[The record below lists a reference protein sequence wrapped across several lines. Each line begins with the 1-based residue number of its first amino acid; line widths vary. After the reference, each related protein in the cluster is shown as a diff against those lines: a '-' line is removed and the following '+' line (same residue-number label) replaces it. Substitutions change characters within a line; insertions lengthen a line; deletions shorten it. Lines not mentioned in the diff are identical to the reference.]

1 MARPPRASNQAL
13 VNRGDLG
20 MIALVSILVAG
31 AAITEFFVA
40 RAGGYPLAVAQTA
53 AVNLLALGQ
62 LAYLLNCR
70 FVTSSSLRLE
80 VFRGNPWVWRMA
92 GALIVLQLVFTYA
105 PFMHGWFHTAPITI
119 RGWSVAIALSIVI
132 FLIVEVAKWVGGR
145 ATERSKSG

>member
-1 MARPPRASNQAL
+1 MASWHAHRAP
-13 VNRGDLG
+13 NRGLVTRADLG

-40 RAGGYPLAVAQTA
+40 RAGGDSLAVAQTA

-70 FVTSSSLRLE
+70 FVTSSSLRPE

-105 PFMHGWFHTAPITI
+105 PFMHVWFHTAPVTL
-119 RGWSVAIALSIVI
+119 RAWSVAIALSVVI
-132 FLIVEVAKWVGGR
+132 FLLVEAAKWVGRRING
-145 ATERSKSG
+145 